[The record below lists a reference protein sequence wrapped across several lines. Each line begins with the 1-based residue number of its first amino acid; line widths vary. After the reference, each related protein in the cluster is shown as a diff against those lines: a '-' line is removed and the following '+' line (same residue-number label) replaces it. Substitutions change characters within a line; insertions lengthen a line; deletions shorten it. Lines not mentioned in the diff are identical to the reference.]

1 MLSEWLARC
10 PHWLCEASANAWAQ
24 LWPEDRMLQLA
35 LYCAFGLGALT
46 VLVLLQVLLLGEVSR
61 RRTVRRQQFNEQW
74 RPFFALCSLS
84 DELPPSHAPLPRR
97 RQLWFLLQWNRTQ
110 LQLRGAARE
119 RMNRALIALGMD
131 RQALI
136 LLRGR
141 VRSKLIGLTCL
152 RHLADPAH
160 WQAVQPLLLSR
171 NSIVALS
178 AAQTLVAMDASKAMA
193 LILPAA
199 VNRPDC
205 ALPRR
210 RQLWFLLQWNR
221 TQLQLR
227 GAARERMNRAL
238 IALGMDRQALI
249 LLRGRVRS
257 KLIGLTCLR
266 HLADPAHWQAVQPL
280 LLSRNSIVA
289 LSAAKTLVA
298 MDASK
303 AMQLILPA
311 AVNRPDWALPRLTSL
326 CQQAGEQAVTTPLLI
341 VLSSSEDPR
350 RERLVPLLVQGD
362 PRHAAPWARAR
373 LDEGA
378 PAEYLQVALRCLC
391 ELGDPRDRHRLL
403 RALQHEQD
411 TVRLAALQ
419 ALHKQARREDSELFL
434 PLLSD
439 SSWWVRQA
447 AADSLA
453 AMPGATLEGLQH
465 MLEQVRDRYG
475 RDALRRAIAE
485 VRR

>member
-10 PHWLCEASANAWAQ
+10 PRWLCEAPANAWAQ

-35 LYCAFGLGALT
+35 LYGAFGLGALT
-46 VLVLLQVLLLGEVSR
+46 LLVLLQVLLLGELSR
-61 RRTVRRQQFNEQW
+61 RRAVRRQQFNEQW

-178 AAQTLVAMDASKAMA
+178 AAQ
-193 LILPAA
+193 
-199 VNRPDC
+199 
-205 ALPRR
+205 
-210 RQLWFLLQWNR
+210 
-221 TQLQLR
+221 
-227 GAARERMNRAL
+227 
-238 IALGMDRQALI
+238 
-249 LLRGRVRS
+249 
-257 KLIGLTCLR
+257 
-266 HLADPAHWQAVQPL
+266 
-280 LLSRNSIVA
+280 
-289 LSAAKTLVA
+289 TLVA

-465 MLEQVRDRYG
+465 LLEQVRDRYG
-475 RDALRRAIAE
+475 QDALRRAIAE

>member
-10 PHWLCEASANAWAQ
+10 PRWLCETPANAWAQ

-35 LYCAFGLGALT
+35 LYCALGLGTLT

-131 RQALI
+131 RQALN
-136 LLRGR
+136 LMRGR
-141 VRSKLIGLTCL
+141 ARSKLIGLTCL

-199 VNRPDC
+199 VNRPD
-205 ALPRR
+205 
-210 RQLWFLLQWNR
+210 
-221 TQLQLR
+221 
-227 GAARERMNRAL
+227 
-238 IALGMDRQALI
+238 
-249 LLRGRVRS
+249 
-257 KLIGLTCLR
+257 
-266 HLADPAHWQAVQPL
+266 
-280 LLSRNSIVA
+280 
-289 LSAAKTLVA
+289 
-298 MDASK
+298 
-303 AMQLILPA
+303 
-311 AVNRPDWALPRLTSL
+311 WALPRLISL

-453 AMPGATLEGLQH
+453 TLPGASTEALQQL
-465 MLEQVRDRYG
+465 LEQVHDRYG
-475 RDALRRAIAE
+475 RDALRRAMAE

>member
-1 MLSEWLARC
+1 MLSEWRARC
-10 PHWLCEASANAWAQ
+10 PPWLCEALANAWTQ

-35 LYCAFGLGALT
+35 LYCALGLGTLT

-131 RQALI
+131 RQALN

-152 RHLADPAH
+152 RHLAEPTH
-160 WQAVQPLLLSR
+160 WDAVQSLLLSR

-178 AAQTLVAMDASKAMA
+178 AAQTLVAMDASKAM
-193 LILPAA
+193 
-199 VNRPDC
+199 
-205 ALPRR
+205 
-210 RQLWFLLQWNR
+210 
-221 TQLQLR
+221 
-227 GAARERMNRAL
+227 E
-238 IALGMDRQALI
+238 
-249 LLRGRVRS
+249 
-257 KLIGLTCLR
+257 
-266 HLADPAHWQAVQPL
+266 
-280 LLSRNSIVA
+280 
-289 LSAAKTLVA
+289 
-298 MDASK
+298 
-303 AMQLILPA
+303 LILPA
-311 AVNRPDWALPRLTSL
+311 AVNRPDWALPRLISL

-411 TVRLAALQ
+411 TGRLAARQ

>member
-10 PHWLCEASANAWAQ
+10 PRWLCETPANAWAQ

-35 LYCAFGLGALT
+35 LYCALGLGTLT

-131 RQALI
+131 RQALN

-199 VNRPDC
+199 VNRPD
-205 ALPRR
+205 
-210 RQLWFLLQWNR
+210 
-221 TQLQLR
+221 
-227 GAARERMNRAL
+227 
-238 IALGMDRQALI
+238 
-249 LLRGRVRS
+249 
-257 KLIGLTCLR
+257 
-266 HLADPAHWQAVQPL
+266 
-280 LLSRNSIVA
+280 
-289 LSAAKTLVA
+289 
-298 MDASK
+298 
-303 AMQLILPA
+303 
-311 AVNRPDWALPRLTSL
+311 WALPRLISL

-378 PAEYLQVALRCLC
+378 SAEYLQVALRCLC

-411 TVRLAALQ
+411 SVRLAALQ

-453 AMPGATLEGLQH
+453 TLPGASTEALQQL
-465 MLEQVRDRYG
+465 LEQVHDRYG